1 MSEGKSTLP
10 LIHSY
15 LNSNS
20 DDKKML
26 LEIFEG
32 KILSKSNVLLEI
44 FKRNN
49 TDVYTRNKIKEYSD
63 TAIES
68 LDGLSGES
76 KQSLVDLTHFCSQRI
91 K

>member
-1 MSEGKSTLP
+1 LSEGKSTLP

-15 LNSNS
+15 LNSN
-20 DDKKML
+20 DGDKKII

-32 KILSKSNVLLEI
+32 KILSKSDMLLEI

-49 TDVYTRNKIKEYSD
+49 SDVYTENKIKEYSNN
-63 TAIES
+63 AIKS
-68 LDGLSGES
+68 LDKFSGDAKE
-76 KQSLVDLTHFCSQRI
+76 SLVDLTNFCSERL

>member
-1 MSEGKSTLP
+1 
-10 LIHSY
+10 
-15 LNSNS
+15 
-20 DDKKML
+20 ML

-32 KILSKSNVLLEI
+32 KILSKSDVLLEI

-49 TDVYTRNKIKEYSD
+49 SDVYTQNKIKEYSD

-68 LDGLSGES
+68 LDMLAGES
-76 KQSLVDLTHFCSQRI
+76 KQSLIDLTYFCSQRF

>member
-1 MSEGKSTLP
+1 LP

-15 LNSNS
+15 LNSN
-20 DDKKML
+20 DGDKKII

-32 KILSKSNVLLEI
+32 KILSKSDMLLEI

-49 TDVYTRNKIKEYSD
+49 SDVYTENKIKEYSNN
-63 TAIES
+63 AIKS
-68 LDGLSGES
+68 LDKFSGDAKE
-76 KQSLVDLTHFCSQRI
+76 SLVDLTNFCSERL